1 MGYNMSAPVPA
12 TETVGYSP
20 KFVWSTTV
28 ATVVGVLLAIIT
40 WVTGNVELL
49 GLSPVWS
56 GLLLAILIP
65 VSVGVT
71 AFQAPPGVVVNKNSA
86 DPRL

>member
-1 MGYNMSAPVPA
+1 MSAPVPA

-20 KFVWSTTV
+20 KMVRPTVV
-28 ATVVGVLLAIIT
+28 ATALGVVLAVIAWTTENIS
-40 WVTGNVELL
+40 LL

-56 GLLLAILIP
+56 GLLLAVLLPI
-65 VSVGVT
+65 SVGFT